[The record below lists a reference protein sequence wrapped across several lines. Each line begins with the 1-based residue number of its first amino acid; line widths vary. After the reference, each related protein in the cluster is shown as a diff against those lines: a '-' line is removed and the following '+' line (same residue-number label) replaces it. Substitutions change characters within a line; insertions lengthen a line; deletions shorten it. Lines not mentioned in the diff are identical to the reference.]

1 MLSDRE
7 KKRYSRQMILEEM
20 GEAGQEK
27 LKAARVLMVGAGGL
41 GSPVAFYLAA
51 AGVGTIGILDKDV
64 VELSNLQRQ
73 ILHAMDRLGTPKAT
87 SARMTLEALNPE
99 IKIVDHVRELLP
111 ENIREFIRDYDV
123 IINGVDNFATRFLI
137 NDACYLEKK
146 PLIEAGV
153 LRFDGLVMTI
163 LPDQGPCYRCVFA
176 HQPKEG
182 TVPSTGE
189 VGLMATIPGIAGTI
203 QATEAIKVILGIG
216 KPLSGRLLAFNAL
229 EGHYDVIDWPQDPD
243 CPLCGAQPTIT
254 EPGAE
259 LPAEPAR

>member
-7 KKRYSRQMILEEM
+7 RKRYSRQMILEEM

-41 GSPVAFYLAA
+41 GSPVTFYLAA

-87 SARMTLEALNPE
+87 SARMTLEALNPD
-99 IKIVDHVRELLP
+99 IQILDHVRELVP

-123 IINGVDNFATRFLI
+123 IINGVDNFPTRFLI

-176 HQPKEG
+176 QQPKEG
-182 TVPSTGE
+182 TVPATSD
-189 VGLMATIPGIAGTI
+189 VGLLATIPGIAGTI

-216 KPLSGRLLAFNAL
+216 KPLCGRLLAFNAL
-229 EGHYDVIDWPQDPD
+229 EGHYDVIEWPRDPD
-243 CPLCGAQPTIT
+243 CPLCGENPSIT
-254 EPGAE
+254 EPGQQ
-259 LPAEPAR
+259 LPE